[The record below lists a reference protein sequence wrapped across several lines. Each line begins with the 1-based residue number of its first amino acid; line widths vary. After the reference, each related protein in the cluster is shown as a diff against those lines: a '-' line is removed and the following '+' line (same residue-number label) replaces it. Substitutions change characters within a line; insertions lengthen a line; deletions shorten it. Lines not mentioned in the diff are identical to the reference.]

1 MAMHMKAATAVLA
14 SLILTSCVVG
24 DGESDDLTTIA
35 ASKGNTFSRIV
46 VGRLY
51 QTDSWMLPAAD
62 TYRANELANV
72 NDRRIAYVCDAIV
85 KLSPTYV
92 SGLVRLSWDTPI
104 SDGMRTVFQG
114 VKACVRKRITNH
126 PVKFDVVLNALHYA
140 EPRSSDPKN
149 GIGSP
154 DEGRDRLQGMVRKVA
169 DKLQPDIVFFDF
181 YTVPFNDDKVDYF
194 TAPMKE
200 GIDMLHR
207 NKMLV
212 GGNVWGNTVPDGTD
226 FAALPLTGGF
236 PGTSSQINALAD
248 ELPTFVHIRNDPHI
262 CDSEGLDWFEWSR
275 ERRGDTIENHASKQ
289 KELGIGYGYP
299 LFFPLSA
306 TGDCAPPNTPQVAY
320 DAAADGQLNQIRR
333 VMDRYEYRPHAAR

>member
-1 MAMHMKAATAVLA
+1 MKLVAAAVAGLLL
-14 SLILTSCVVG
+14 SSCVVG
-24 DGESDDLTTIA
+24 DDASDDLTIA
-35 ASKGNTFSRIV
+35 AKGGNTFSRIV

-62 TYRANELANV
+62 TYRAGEIANV

-104 SDGMRTVFQG
+104 SDDMRTIFQG
-114 VKACVRKRITNH
+114 VKSCVRKRITNH

-140 EPRSSDPKN
+140 EPRSSAMDPKN

-154 DEGRDRLQGMVRKVA
+154 DEGRDRLRSMINKVA

-200 GIDMLHR
+200 GIDQIHR

-212 GGNVWGNTVPDGTD
+212 GGNVWGNSVPDGTD

-236 PGTSSQINALAD
+236 PGTRSQIDALAD

-262 CDSEGLDWFEWSR
+262 CDSEGLEWFEWTR
-275 ERRGDTIENHASKQ
+275 ERRADTIENHASKQ

-306 TGDCAPPNTPQVAY
+306 TGDCAPKGTPQVAY
-320 DAAADGQLNQIRR
+320 DAAKDGQLNAIRR
-333 VMDRYEYRPHAAR
+333 VMDRYEYRPRATR